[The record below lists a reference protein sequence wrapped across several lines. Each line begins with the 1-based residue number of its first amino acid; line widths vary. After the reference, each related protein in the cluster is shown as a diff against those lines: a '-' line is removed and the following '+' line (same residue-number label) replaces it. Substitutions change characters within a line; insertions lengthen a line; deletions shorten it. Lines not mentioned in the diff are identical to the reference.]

1 MGQRAAA
8 SENVI
13 VLPWNDLEL
22 VKETIRREGNNIAA
36 VITEPFICNSELTL
50 PKPGFLEGLREVTQ
64 QNNILL
70 IFDEVITGFRIARGG
85 AQEYFGVT
93 PDLATFAKAIAGGFP
108 MSCIA
113 GKAEIMDAN
122 LNASGTFNANPISVA
137 ASLNT
142 LDQLGRP
149 GVYENLERITK
160 MIVDGTYEIAHK
172 YDLNIYCKNVGSIWL
187 LQFGSGKPLSDL
199 RDSYTM
205 VDKAMYQTVY
215 KESLARGV
223 RLHPLRGR
231 SYVSTAHNEED
242 VKYTLDVFDEVF
254 ALLKK

>member
-1 MGQRAAA
+1 
-8 SENVI
+8 
-13 VLPWNDLEL
+13 
-22 VKETIRREGNNIAA
+22 
-36 VITEPFICNSELTL
+36 
-50 PKPGFLEGLREVTQ
+50 
-64 QNNILL
+64 
-70 IFDEVITGFRIARGG
+70 
-85 AQEYFGVT
+85 
-93 PDLATFAKAIAGGFP
+93 

-137 ASLNT
+137 ASLST

-149 GVYENLERITK
+149 GVYENMNRITQ
-160 MIVDGTYEIAHK
+160 MIVNGTYEIAGK
-172 YDLNIYCKNVGSIWL
+172 YGLNIYCKNVGSIWL

-199 RDSYTM
+199 RDSYHM
-205 VDKAMYQTVY
+205 VDKQAYQVVY

-231 SYVSTAHNEED
+231 SYVCAAHTEED

-254 ALLKK
+254 AMLKK